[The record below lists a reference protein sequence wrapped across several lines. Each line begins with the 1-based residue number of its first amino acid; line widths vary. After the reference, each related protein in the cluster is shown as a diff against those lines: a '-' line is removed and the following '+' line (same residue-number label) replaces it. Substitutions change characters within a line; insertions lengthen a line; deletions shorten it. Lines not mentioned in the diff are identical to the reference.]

1 MSCFLCKGKMEQ
13 STTTHF
19 VELEHCMVII
29 KNVPCFK
36 CSQCG
41 EVAYTATVAERI
53 EQIIA
58 GVEKAMT
65 EIAVINYT
73 AA

>member
-1 MSCFLCKGKMEQ
+1 MTCFYCKGNMSEGL
-13 STTTHF
+13 TTHF
-19 VELEHCMVII
+19 AQVGDSFIII
-29 KNVPCFK
+29 KNVPCYK
-36 CSQCG
+36 CEQCG
-41 EVAYTATVAERI
+41 EVVYTASVTKRL

-58 GVEKAMT
+58 ELEKAMT